1 MFMDRLKRLKPS
13 RALTVRAFNQYNQ
26 PYQHIQKHQQRKGS
40 DHMAANAKGNCSAG
54 CEIGQDTC
62 CCKVDALISVDER
75 GQMVLPKD
83 IREKAGI
90 KAGDKLAQ
98 ISTDKNGKFC
108 CISLIKVENLSEA
121 VTEIIGPGVI

>member
-1 MFMDRLKRLKPS
+1 
-13 RALTVRAFNQYNQ
+13 
-26 PYQHIQKHQQRKGS
+26 
-40 DHMAANAKGNCSAG
+40 MAANAKGNCSAG

-90 KAGDKLAQ
+90 KAGDKLAL
-98 ISTDKNGKFC
+98 ISWQKEGEVY
-108 CISLIKVENLSEA
+108 CITLIKVEGL
-121 VTEIIGPGVI
+121 TEIVKDRLGPLLKEMF